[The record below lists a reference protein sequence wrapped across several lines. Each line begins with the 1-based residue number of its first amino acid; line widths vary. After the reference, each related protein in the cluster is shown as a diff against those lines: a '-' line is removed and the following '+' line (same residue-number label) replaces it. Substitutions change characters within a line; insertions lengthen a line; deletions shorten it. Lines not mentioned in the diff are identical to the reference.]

1 MTSVNFYHIKT
12 ANIYLALT
20 KLLEKA
26 LLQNQK
32 ILVRTD
38 SLLITNEI
46 DEVLWS
52 YDLSSFVPH
61 SKLGD
66 KDSSMSP
73 IFITHEEKNMNNG
86 ELLFIL
92 STPKFSIEEILTF
105 KRTFILFNDNDLEF
119 LKLIE
124 RVWLELEKFEL
135 KQSYWVQERMGWKPK
150 TFK

>member
-1 MTSVNFYHIKT
+1 MTSVNFYHLKT
-12 ANIYLALT
+12 SNIYVALT

-26 LLQNQK
+26 LLQKQN

-38 SLLITNEI
+38 SLIITNEI

-61 SKLGD
+61 NKLGD
-66 KDSSMSP
+66 QDSNMSP
-73 IFITHEEKNMNNG
+73 IFITHEKKNLNNA

-92 STPKFSIEEILTF
+92 STPKFSIEEFLIF
-105 KRTFILFNDNDLEF
+105 KRTFILFNDDDLEF
-119 LKLIE
+119 LQSIE
-124 RVWLELEKFEL
+124 RVWLELENFEL
-135 KQSYWVQERMGWKPK
+135 ERSYWIQERTGWKPK